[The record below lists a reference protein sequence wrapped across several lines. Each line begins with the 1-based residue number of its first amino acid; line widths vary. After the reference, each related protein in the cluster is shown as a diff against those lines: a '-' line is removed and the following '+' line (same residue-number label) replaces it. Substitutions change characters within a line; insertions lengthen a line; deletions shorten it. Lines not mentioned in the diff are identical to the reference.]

1 MQVTAILYH
10 CACVLSN
17 TAEWHIKYKIDT
29 IFSLFVKRRRGS
41 RKVKKA
47 KEGENSPSS
56 LELMQSAKD
65 TAVAG
70 R

>member
-1 MQVTAILYH
+1 MQVTTMLYH

-17 TAEWHIKYKIDT
+17 TAEWRIKYEIDT
-29 IFSLFVKRRRGS
+29 IFSLFVKRRDGS
-41 RKVKKA
+41 NKVKKA

-56 LELMQSAKD
+56 LELMQGAKG